1 VDQVARERV
10 RREIEDAAK
19 TLVPGG
25 IRRVEWLE
33 YGDDSQIEP
42 GEIVPRF
49 VLPEPPAGRPSTG
62 RPGGRSPGGRPQVRG
77 AIKALQDAHG
87 PAIKNFQRELVRRWP
102 EIRRVGIAFEDGA
115 GQSIGSVITEVDDRG
130 GPGDITPVM
139 VRLKPAEL
147 EIVDTLISAGIANSR
162 AEVVRW
168 VLTRLSER
176 PAYAELRQHIR
187 DISRL
192 TSEL

>member
-1 VDQVARERV
+1 VDQAARERI
-10 RREIEDAAK
+10 RREIEDAASR
-19 TLVPGG
+19 LVPGG

-33 YGDDSQIEP
+33 YSDDPHIEP
-42 GEIVPRF
+42 GELVPRF
-49 VLPEPPAGRPSTG
+49 VLPEPPAGRPSAG
-62 RPGGRSPGGRPQVRG
+62 RPGGRSEVRG

-87 PAIKNFQRELVRRWP
+87 PAIRKFQHELVRRWP
-102 EIRRVGIAFEDGA
+102 EIRHVGVAFEDGA
-115 GQSIGSVITEVDDRG
+115 GQSIGGIITEVDDRA

-147 EIVDTLISAGIANSR
+147 DIVDTLIAAGIANNR

-168 VLTRLSER
+168 ALTRISER
-176 PAYAELRQHIR
+176 PAYTELRQQIR
-187 DISRL
+187 DISKL